1 MPWKVSANTWGR
13 NGPQFKVVAKT
24 DDDEDPA
31 DIMQS
36 LRYWVGN
43 MEPGEKVVIERFPLG
58 DAG

>member
-1 MPWKVSANTWGR
+1 MPWTVSANAWKED
-13 NGPQFKVVAKT
+13 GPRFKVVAET

-31 DIMQS
+31 DIMQAIG
-36 LRYWVGN
+36 YWVRN